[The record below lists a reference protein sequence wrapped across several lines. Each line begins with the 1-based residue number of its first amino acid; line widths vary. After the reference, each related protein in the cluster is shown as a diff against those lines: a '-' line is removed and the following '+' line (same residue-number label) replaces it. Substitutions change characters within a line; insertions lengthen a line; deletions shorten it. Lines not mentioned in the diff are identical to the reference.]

1 MTILHAIELLGV
13 AVFAV
18 SGALA
23 AGRRSLDLLG
33 VVVIATVTA
42 TGGGTLRDLLLDR
55 SPVFW
60 IADTTYLYVSIAAA
74 LLTVVY
80 ARYRHPPERFIL
92 IADALGLALFSI
104 SGAQIAENAGYGGIV
119 VVIMGTLTGAA
130 GGMLRDVLCAEVPL
144 ILRRS
149 RIYATAAIAGVVALS
164 AAANSSRPHPGRPA
178 RHGQHRRPASGRHHL
193 GLDAAGIQPAGRQGR
208 TLSIDKLR
216 KTLLKFVDFMPK
228 SGLRQ
233 RHLRPIT
240 NRRTHAESAQIQ
252 DTHPTDH
259 PVGRRRSRCS

>member
-1 MTILHAIELLGV
+1 MSILHTIELLGV
-13 AVFAV
+13 AVFAI

-33 VVVIATVTA
+33 VVIIATVTA

-60 IADTTYLYVSIAAA
+60 IGDTLYVYVSIAAA
-74 LLTVVY
+74 LLTVLY
-80 ARYRHPPERFIL
+80 SRYRHPPARLIL
-92 IADALGLALFSI
+92 IADALGLALFTI

-149 RIYATAAIAGVVALS
+149 RIYATAAIIGVIVYLALQPFLDRALAGLVGMTCIASLRL
-164 AAANSSRPHPGRPA
+164 AAIIWDWTLPVFSLPGGKDE
-178 RHGQHRRPASGRHHL
+178 HY
-193 GLDAAGIQPAGRQGR
+193 
-208 TLSIDKLR
+208 
-216 KTLLKFVDFMPK
+216 
-228 SGLRQ
+228 
-233 RHLRPIT
+233 
-240 NRRTHAESAQIQ
+240 
-252 DTHPTDH
+252 
-259 PVGRRRSRCS
+259 

>member
-60 IADTTYLYVSIAAA
+60 IADTTYLYISIAAA

-80 ARYRHPPERFIL
+80 ARYRHPPDRFIL

-104 SGAQIAENAGYGGIV
+104 GGAQIAENAGYDGIV

-130 GGMLRDVLCAEVPL
+130 GGMLRDILCAEVPL

-149 RIYATAAIAGVVALS
+149 RIYATAAIAGVIAYLALQ
-164 AAANSSRPHPGRPA
+164 PF
-178 RHGQHRRPASGRHHL
+178 
-193 GLDAAGIQPAGRQGR
+193 LDR
-208 TLSIDKLR
+208 TLAA
-216 KTLLKFVDFMPK
+216 LLGMACVA
-228 SGLRQ
+228 GLR
-233 RHLRPIT
+233 LAAIIWDWT
-240 NRRTHAESAQIQ
+240 L
-252 DTHPTDH
+252 
-259 PVGRRRSRCS
+259 PVFSLPGGKDEH

>member
-130 GGMLRDVLCAEVPL
+130 GGMLRDVLCAEIPL
-144 ILRRS
+144 ILRRG
-149 RIYATAAIAGVVALS
+149 RIYATAAIAGIVLYLLLQTLLDRTTAALV
-164 AAANSSRPHPGRPA
+164 GM
-178 RHGQHRRPASGRHHL
+178 
-193 GLDAAGIQPAGRQGR
+193 AGIAGLRLAAIIWDL
-208 TLSIDKLR
+208 TLPVFSL
-216 KTLLKFVDFMPK
+216 PK
-228 SGLRQ
+228 SENEE
-233 RHLRPIT
+233 T
-240 NRRTHAESAQIQ
+240 
-252 DTHPTDH
+252 
-259 PVGRRRSRCS
+259 

>member
-1 MTILHAIELLGV
+1 MTILHLIELLGV

-60 IADTTYLYVSIAAA
+60 IADTTYIYASLAAA

-80 ARYRHPPERFIL
+80 ARFRHPPERFIL

-149 RIYATAAIAGVVALS
+149 RIYATAAIIGIIVYLALQ
-164 AAANSSRPHPGRPA
+164 AF
-178 RHGQHRRPASGRHHL
+178 
-193 GLDAAGIQPAGRQGR
+193 LDR
-208 TLSIDKLR
+208 TLAALLGMACIASLR
-216 KTLLKFVDFMPK
+216 LAAIIWDWTL
-228 SGLRQ
+228 
-233 RHLRPIT
+233 
-240 NRRTHAESAQIQ
+240 
-252 DTHPTDH
+252 
-259 PVGRRRSRCS
+259 PVFSLPGGKDEH